1 MMAAL
6 SRIKALKDRREETA
20 RNEVRSCALALEQA
34 ARAVETC
41 RAEAYSRHVVE
52 QRDRFYDELET
63 KVVVLDEV
71 DEVRDRIAALR
82 RKEADLYLKV
92 EEAEERR
99 RAAALRLEAARR
111 PTRSRSRRSKSSRT
125 WSRRRPPSWPSRSS
139 SPRTG
144 NWKTSPPG
152 PRRRRPGPRR
162 RRPGPRRRP
171 LAQSPRL
178 RDRGGGLTAP
188 SGRRGPVNRPRYK

>member
-41 RAEAYSRHVVE
+41 RAEAEAYSRHVIE

-63 KVVVLDEV
+63 RVVVLDEV
-71 DEVRDRIAALR
+71 DEVRDRIAVLR

-111 PTRSRSRRSKSSRT
+111 AHQVAVKAVEKFKDLVEAEATKLA
-125 WSRRRPPSWPSRSS
+125 
-139 SPRTG
+139 
-144 NWKTSPPG
+144 
-152 PRRRRPGPRR
+152 
-162 RRPGPRRRP
+162 
-171 LAQSPRL
+171 LAQQFAEDRELEDFAPRPAAAA
-178 RDRGGGLTAP
+178 T
-188 SGRRGPVNRPRYK
+188 RPAAAAT